1 MESPHSYILKSHAI
15 IASSSSFVNTP
26 GGPIFL
32 LLVFPYRWLEN
43 EVMNMPQNL
52 LAHHKEIIL
61 LSTTFRATS
70 NDSFEHLPLRFAAG
84 TLFILVDLYIM
95 FDIV

>member
-1 MESPHSYILKSHAI
+1 MESPHSYIFKSHAI
-15 IASSSSFVNTP
+15 IVSSSSFDNTP
-26 GGPIFL
+26 SGPTFL

-52 LAHHKEIIL
+52 LAHHKKIIP
-61 LSTTFRATS
+61 LSTTFRAAS
-70 NDSFEHLPLRFAAG
+70 NYSFEHLLLRFVASN
-84 TLFILVDLYIM
+84 LFILIDLYIM